1 MLKERL
7 NNYRSYQ
14 SFKPNFMN
22 KLLTSVTVVICF
34 FMITAC
40 SEEKSMTENPLF
52 TPSTLPFEA
61 PNFDDISVEHYR
73 PAFEKGMELELA
85 EIDSIAS
92 NPEPPTFENTIVAM
106 EKSGRL
112 LERTS
117 SVFYNLTSAHTND
130 QIQEIQSE
138 MAPKLA
144 SHSDNIYLNAD
155 LFERV
160 QTLYEN
166 RNELDLDEASKK
178 LLEDSYRDFVRAGA
192 LLTDEEQQRM
202 REINERTST
211 LTTQFQDNLLKITQE
226 RAVLVDDVEELDGLS
241 EDRIAAAQEAAEER
255 GHEDQYLLSIT
266 NTTRVPIL
274 KSLNNRDLRERVW
287 KASAYRGIGENGGVD
302 NRPLVLELVELR
314 AERATLLGYENHASY
329 RHEPQTAENPENVLD
344 MLTDLIPD
352 VITNTEQEAAKITDV
367 MREDGVEGELQ
378 PWDWEYYAEKVRQ
391 AEYDIDEAEVRPYFE
406 LDRVLKDGV
415 FFTMNQLFGITFE
428 ERFDLP
434 VYHEDVRVFDVFDE
448 DGSQIGLFYAD
459 YFTRDSKRGGAWM
472 NSFVSQS
479 HLLDKKPVIV
489 NVMNIPPPAEGE
501 PALIS
506 FDNVTTM
513 FHEMGHAVHG
523 LFSDVK
529 YPSQSGTSV
538 PRDFVE
544 FPSTFEEDWAILP
557 EVLQNYAVHY
567 ETGEQIPS
575 ELLDKVI
582 AARNFNQGFD
592 TQEYLAATMVDLEW
606 HLLDTT
612 EIPSDVI
619 EFEDQSL
626 AKYNLDMKAVPP
638 RYKSPYFA
646 HIFAGGYSA
655 NYYAYIWSEILAA
668 DAFAYMRDNGG
679 LTRENGNRFR
689 EYILSKGGSRDA
701 MDLYESYRNGEP
713 DVVHLLRRRG
723 LTAEN

>member
-1 MLKERL
+1 
-7 NNYRSYQ
+7 
-14 SFKPNFMN
+14 MN
-22 KLLTSVTVVICF
+22 KLLTSVAVVICL
-34 FMITAC
+34 FMFTAC
-40 SEEKSMTENPLF
+40 GEEESMTENPLF

-61 PNFDDISVEHYR
+61 PNFDEISEEHYR
-73 PAFEKGMELELA
+73 PAFEEGMERELA
-85 EIDSIAS
+85 QMDSIAS

-112 LERTS
+112 LERTE

-160 QTLYEN
+160 QTLYDQ
-166 RNELDLDEASKK
+166 RDELDLDESSLK
-178 LLEDSYRDFVRAGA
+178 LLEDTYRDFVRAGA
-192 LLTDEEQQRM
+192 QLTEEEQQRM

-211 LTTQFQDNLLKITQE
+211 LTTQFQDNLLKLTQE

-241 EDRIAAAQEAAEER
+241 EDRIAAAKEAAEER
-255 GHEDQYLLSIT
+255 GHEGQYLLSIT

-274 KSLNNRDLRERVW
+274 KSLINRDLRERVW
-287 KASAYRGIGENGGVD
+287 KASAFRGIGEDGGID

-314 AERATLLGYENHASY
+314 AERAALLGYDDHASY
-329 RHEPQTAENPENVLD
+329 RHDPQTAENPENVLD
-344 MLTDLIPD
+344 MLTDLIPA
-352 VITNTEQEAAKITDV
+352 VIANTEQEASKITEM

-415 FFTMNQLFGITFE
+415 FFTMNQLFGIRFE

-434 VYHEDVRVFDVFDE
+434 VYHEDVRIFDVLDE

-506 FDNVTTM
+506 FDNVSTM

-544 FPSTFEEDWAILP
+544 FPSTFEEDWAVLP
-557 EVLQNYAVHY
+557 EVLENYAVHH
-567 ETGEQIPS
+567 ETGERIPQD
-575 ELLDKVI
+575 LLDKVI

-612 EIPSDVI
+612 EIPNDVV
-619 EFEDQSL
+619 EFEDESL
-626 AKYNLDMKAVPP
+626 AKYDLDMQAVPP

-668 DAFAYMRDNGG
+668 DAFAYMRESGG
-679 LTRENGNRFR
+679 LTRENGDRFR

-701 MDLYESYRNGEP
+701 MDLYETYRNGEP